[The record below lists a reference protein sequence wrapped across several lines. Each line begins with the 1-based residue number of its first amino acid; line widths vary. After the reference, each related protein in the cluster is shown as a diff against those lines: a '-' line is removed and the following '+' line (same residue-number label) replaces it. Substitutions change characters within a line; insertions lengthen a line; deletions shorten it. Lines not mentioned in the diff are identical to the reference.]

1 MAWWM
6 VYATALH
13 ATLPEG
19 QPVSRTST
27 DPTGR
32 IGARTDIA
40 SKEFALRPVDET
52 VWDNATLDFIPIPAK
67 VFVDRV
73 DDFFADQRII
83 DAALRGRDV
92 EPITAVLGDIL
103 GGERFRRDTEGVNI

>member
-1 MAWWM
+1 MWW
-6 VYATALH
+6 VIYATVLH

-27 DPTGR
+27 DPTER

-40 SKEFALRPVDET
+40 AKEFAFRPADNMI
-52 VWDNATLDFIPIPAK
+52 WDNATLDFIPIPAK

-73 DDFFADQRII
+73 DDFFADSRII
-83 DAALRGRDV
+83 AANLRVRDITA
-92 EPITAVLGDIL
+92 ITAVLGEIL
-103 GGERFRRDTEGVNI
+103 GSERFRRDTENVNI